1 MDFML
6 LNDNINKRT
15 KMSSAIKEQ
24 INNYINKEK
33 IKYND
38 NKENLNTS
46 YNIINSLTLPYK
58 YFKKMNIL
66 PLDILEG
73 EIDKYFNIEDL
84 LAETNNKKLKYDM
97 HEYNSCMKWSLEL
110 LKELKNY
117 KKYLI
122 PLNEFPDGCML
133 ERSTFDDYYGSHLR
147 GNYTIYDIKVCDK
160 VVKFIDYDD
169 KRKQMKKE
177 DFINTFMNKF
187 YRIIIYQ
194 SSKNEYEEITQEI
207 KKPKLKIIN

>member
-1 MDFML
+1 M
-6 LNDNINKRT
+6 
-15 KMSSAIKEQ
+15 KEQ
-24 INNYINKEK
+24 INNYININTIEYNDAKEK
-33 IKYND
+33 F
-38 NKENLNTS
+38 NTS
-46 YNIINSLTLPYK
+46 SNIINSLTLPYK

-66 PLDILEG
+66 PLNIVEG
-73 EIDKYFNIEDL
+73 EIDKYFNIDTL
-84 LAETNNKKLKYDM
+84 LAETNNKGLKYNIHDYNNDM
-97 HEYNSCMKWSLEL
+97 KNSFKK

-133 ERSTFDDYYGSHLR
+133 ERDTFNDYSGSYLG

-160 VVKFIDYDD
+160 VVKFTDYDN

-187 YRIIIYQ
+187 YKIINKI
-194 SSKNEYEEITQEI
+194 SKYEYRDITQEI

>member
-1 MDFML
+1 
-6 LNDNINKRT
+6 
-15 KMSSAIKEQ
+15 MSSAMKEQ

-38 NKENLNTS
+38 NKEKFNTS

-66 PLDILEG
+66 PLNIVEG
-73 EIDKYFNIEDL
+73 EIDKYFNIKDL
-84 LAETNNKKLKYDM
+84 LAETNNQGLQYEIGTYSNYMKYSLKK
-97 HEYNSCMKWSLEL
+97 

-133 ERSTFDDYYGSHLR
+133 ERSTFKDYCGSKWT
-147 GNYTIYDIKVCDK
+147 GDYTIYDIKVCDK
-160 VVKFIDYDD
+160 VVKFTDYDD

-187 YRIIIYQ
+187 YKIMNKIGKY
-194 SSKNEYEEITQEI
+194 EYRDITQEI

>member
-1 MDFML
+1 MDFLL

-24 INNYINKEK
+24 INNYININK
-33 IKYND
+33 IEYND
-38 NKENLNTS
+38 NKEKFITS
-46 YNIINSLTLPYK
+46 SNIINSLTLPYK

-66 PLDILEG
+66 PLDIVEG
-73 EIDKYFNIEDL
+73 EIDKYFNIDTL
-84 LAETNNKKLKYDM
+84 LAETNNKGLQYDM
-97 HEYNSCMKWSLEL
+97 HDYHNNMKYSLDI

-117 KKYLI
+117 KKYLV
-122 PLNEFPDGCML
+122 PLNLFPDGCML
-133 ERSTFDDYYGSHLR
+133 ERSTFDDYCGSYLC

-160 VVKFIDYDD
+160 VVKFTDYDG

-187 YRIIIYQ
+187 YKIM
-194 SSKNEYEEITQEI
+194 KNKYEDITQEI